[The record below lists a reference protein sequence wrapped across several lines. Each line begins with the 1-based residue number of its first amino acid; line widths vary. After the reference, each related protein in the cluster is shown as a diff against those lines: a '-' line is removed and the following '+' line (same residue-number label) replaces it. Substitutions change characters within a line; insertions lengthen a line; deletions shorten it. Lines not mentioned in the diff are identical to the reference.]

1 MAVYAAPLKEAEKYL
16 SMAMIHIEDESID
29 ASIEELKKVKER
41 AVSAFQIL
49 KGLGSK
55 TENLENAIKATQLKV
70 FSEVLV
76 QSYDGAKLTP
86 FFLLEKKKQKII
98 GRLIEDDVNDLQSF
112 YNTHSFS
119 LFTMKKSE
127 KGRKKQDLL
136 NVLLRAS
143 YPLIS
148 QGRGLTNALAPVG
161 SPVACELTI
170 LSDLLPEGE
179 EEGTLVTIGQRG
191 DWPVVVKAWR
201 KGDMVQAE
209 TLSGNE
215 DQIIHCWRC
224 ILIVKKNALFLS
236 RWG

>member
-1 MAVYAAPLKEAEKYL
+1 
-16 SMAMIHIEDESID
+16 
-29 ASIEELKKVKER
+29 
-41 AVSAFQIL
+41 
-49 KGLGSK
+49 
-55 TENLENAIKATQLKV
+55 
-70 FSEVLV
+70 
-76 QSYDGAKLTP
+76 
-86 FFLLEKKKQKII
+86 
-98 GRLIEDDVNDLQSF
+98 
-112 YNTHSFS
+112 
-119 LFTMKKSE
+119 MKKSE

-170 LSDLLPEGE
+170 LPDLLSEGE

-201 KGDMVQAE
+201 KGGMVQAE

-215 DQIIHCWRC
+215 DQIIYCCRC